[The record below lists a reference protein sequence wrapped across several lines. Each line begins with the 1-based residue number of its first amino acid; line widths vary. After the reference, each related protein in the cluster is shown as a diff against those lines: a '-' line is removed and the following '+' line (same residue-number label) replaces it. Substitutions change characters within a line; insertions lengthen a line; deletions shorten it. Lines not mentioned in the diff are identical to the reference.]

1 MNDVATDPLLG
12 QTVTALDTP
21 ALIVDLDVVEA
32 NIARIAKL
40 CHDNGVNWR
49 PHVKGNKTVEIVR
62 KELAAGA
69 IGITCAKVGEAEVMA
84 AAGVRSI
91 LIANEIVGAP
101 KIARLV
107 ALQATAEVMVGVDSV
122 ANCAPIAAAA
132 ERAGVTVP
140 VVIEVNV
147 GMNRAGVAPGASV
160 VALADAVAAMK
171 GVRLAGLMT
180 WESQATAIADPAE
193 KARVVQEA
201 VAQITASADACRKAG
216 HRIDIVSC
224 GGSGTLPYCTMQ
236 PGITEIE
243 AGGAIFSDMLY
254 RERFHLDFLIPP
266 FEARDATMRF
276 SSSLSA
282 FSLAKGFGWT
292 QNIFKSLWY
301 AFLKGNSDFE
311 AADVR
316 LAVSLV
322 GVSLRPSVG
331 LSDKSTPLSDAPSPT
346 LRKLP
351 KLFFFSMTRG
361 RVELRLCFSF
371 FSNSFFSA
379 RRRARRSNASLRSI
393 HCWPNLSNHPSVSEP
408 LVSTWLPRSESRR
421 LVRDCF
427 SSSRNRDFSSSARC

>member
-1 MNDVATDPLLG
+1 MNDVATNPLLG
-12 QTVTALDTP
+12 QTVMALDTP

-40 CHDNGVNWR
+40 CRDNGVNWR

-91 LIANEIVGAP
+91 LIANEIVGAS

-107 ALQATAEVMVGVDSV
+107 ALQARAEVMVGIDSV
-122 ANCAPIAAAA
+122 ANCGPIAAAA

-147 GMNRAGVAPGASV
+147 GMNRAGVSPGAPV

-180 WESQATAIADPAE
+180 WESQAVGIADPAE

-201 VAQITASADACRKAG
+201 VALITASADACRKAG
-216 HRIDIVSC
+216 HRIDVVSC

-243 AGGAIFSDMLY
+243 AGGAIFSDVLY
-254 RERFHLDFLIPP
+254 RESYSSGFSACPAPAGERHQPADADPHHP
-266 FEARDATMRF
+266 GCWEKGDEQRRRGARTGWACGGEQRETLGRACDGGTG
-276 SSSLSA
+276 SA
-282 FSLAKGFGWT
+282 ERHTGGRG
-292 QNIFKSLWY
+292 Q
-301 AFLKGNSDFE
+301 G
-311 AADVR
+311 
-316 LAVSLV
+316 AV
-322 GVSLRPSVG
+322 
-331 LSDKSTPLSDAPSPT
+331 
-346 LRKLP
+346 
-351 KLFFFSMTRG
+351 RG
-361 RVELRLCFSF
+361 RLRRHHRA
-371 FSNSFFSA
+371 SA
-379 RRRARRSNASLRSI
+379 RGDRCCARRSDRGDLAGRRARADQVAACILHVNAIADTRPRRGMTACQDHTRRHQKSKG
-393 HCWPNLSNHPSVSEP
+393 WM
-408 LVSTWLPRSESRR
+408 TWLATALCSA
-421 LVRDCF
+421 
-427 SSSRNRDFSSSARC
+427 SSMSLM